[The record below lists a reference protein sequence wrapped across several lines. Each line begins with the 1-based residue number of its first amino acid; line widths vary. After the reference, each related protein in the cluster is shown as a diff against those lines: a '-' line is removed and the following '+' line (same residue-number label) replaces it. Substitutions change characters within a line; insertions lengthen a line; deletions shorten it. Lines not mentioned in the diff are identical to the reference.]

1 MIATAAIMPGEIP
14 GLDAARFVGAAPPKL
29 AALAEEGP
37 APTAVSPDSAA
48 AGPAPKLRKKRRSA
62 EGSARWSNRS
72 SSKLLARHAA
82 SRKYSTPFPVIFKAG
97 DDLRQDQLTLQL
109 LSLMDSLWCEEG
121 LNLCMSPYK
130 CFSTGDERG
139 MLQIVENAETLATIV
154 GKFGRSH
161 AALKDAT
168 GKLQGTKLGR
178 KYEAARDAIYDD
190 QPLISFLKYQCV
202 DQEALEELMP
212 LPPPSDAPVLAAQ
225 RAEAEAAQDL
235 KKMEVACVPD
245 YQHYK
250 ANLNSKLFAK
260 LTGARRAAKKA
271 DAEASALIDSAKV
284 KVAQDKFARSCAGYC
299 VATYVLGIGD
309 RHNDNLMLK
318 RTGEFFH
325 IDFGHFLG
333 HFKKKAGIK
342 RENEKGFVF
351 TPSMAA
357 VLGGVGSEQYEEFER
372 HACAA
377 YGVLRRKGRL
387 LLTMLSL
394 MTACGIPSSSPRR
407 TSTSCANG
415 STSTSPTSRLTPAC
429 AARSRRASTA

>member
-1 MIATAAIMPGEIP
+1 M
-14 GLDAARFVGAAPPKL
+14 
-29 AALAEEGP
+29 
-37 APTAVSPDSAA
+37 SPDSAA

-202 DQEALEELMP
+202 DQEALEELVP
-212 LPPPSDAPVLAAQ
+212 LPPPSDAPKSAI
-225 RAEAEAAQDL
+225 
-235 KKMEVACVPD
+235 
-245 YQHYK
+245 
-250 ANLNSKLFAK
+250 
-260 LTGARRAAKKA
+260 TGARR
-271 DAEASALIDSAKV
+271 
-284 KVAQDKFARSCAGYC
+284 RPR
-299 VATYVLGIGD
+299 AT
-309 RHNDNLMLK
+309 
-318 RTGEFFH
+318 TG
-325 IDFGHFLG
+325 
-333 HFKKKAGIK
+333 
-342 RENEKGFVF
+342 
-351 TPSMAA
+351 T
-357 VLGGVGSEQYEEFER
+357 
-372 HACAA
+372 
-377 YGVLRRKGRL
+377 
-387 LLTMLSL
+387 
-394 MTACGIPSSSPRR
+394 
-407 TSTSCANG
+407 
-415 STSTSPTSRLTPAC
+415 
-429 AARSRRASTA
+429 ASTAARGGALRRGSRRSARSSGGPWMDARTRRPC